1 MGLTKFKFILWYDLK
16 FILWYKQQEL
26 LESLGLL
33 TWENTYAFGESSQV
47 AFCIADFL
55 KIFNC
60 WSLTDFKAINYCN
73 CDWCFSCSHMAVW
86 KHSCNRNKEARGSFT
101 LNCITWV
108 SGFSEASLVNITWYK
123 GTRIQFILTNL
134 ECLLCE
140 MLLEQQKM
148 TLKFFFL
155 LDFE

>member
-1 MGLTKFKFILWYDLK
+1 MGLTKFKFILWYDHLQATRIVGK
-16 FILWYKQQEL
+16 PWTPYMGEYRCLWWVKP
-26 LESLGLL
+26 SGLL
-33 TWENTYAFGESSQV
+33 YCRF
-47 AFCIADFL
+47 F
-55 KIFNC
+55 KIINC

-73 CDWCFSCSHMAVW
+73 RDWYFSCSHMAVW

-123 GTRIQFILTNL
+123 GMRIQFILTNL
-134 ECLLCE
+134 ECVLCE
-140 MLLEQQKM
+140 MLLEQQNM